1 MVQWLRFCAST
12 AGGARLIPGQG
23 TKILHAVRRG
33 QKKKKSSH
41 LQGSLEE
48 ERRKIG
54 GVPILR
60 RIEVELEAT
69 ALPPY
74 KAFLLR

>member
-1 MVQWLRFCAST
+1 M
-12 AGGARLIPGQG
+12 IPGQG
-23 TKILHAVRRG
+23 TKIMHAARRG
-33 QKKKKSSH
+33 QKKSLH
-41 LQGSLEE
+41 MQGSLEE

-60 RIEVELEAT
+60 KIEVELEAM
-69 ALPPY
+69 AVPPY